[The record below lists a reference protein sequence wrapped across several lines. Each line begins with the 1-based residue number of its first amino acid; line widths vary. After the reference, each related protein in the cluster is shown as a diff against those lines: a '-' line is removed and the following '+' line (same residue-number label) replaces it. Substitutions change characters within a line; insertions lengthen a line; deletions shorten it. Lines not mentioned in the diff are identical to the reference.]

1 MAESSLSLKRA
12 DALDAL
18 RGLAILAMV
27 FSGTLRYKILPAW
40 MYHAQEPP
48 PTHDFNKAIA
58 GLTWVDLV
66 FPLFL
71 FALGA
76 AIPLALSRRLDAGWS
91 RPKILGYIF
100 KRGLLLGAFAI
111 ILQHLRPF
119 TINSEPTNGTWYL
132 ALLGFVLLSL
142 MFGRS
147 PVSWKLG
154 KYGTVLSAIGWISAL
169 LLISQ
174 LSYGGKGFLLDR
186 SDPIL
191 ISLANMAILGA
202 LAWLLTRSNQLLRLG
217 LLGILLALQLSSN
230 SDGWV
235 KVLWGSSPIPWLF
248 QFYYLKYLF
257 IVIPGTIA
265 GDLILQWTQSLEEL
279 EEPQESRTQQRLW
292 LIVLSMLMLC
302 LVLLVGLQSR
312 AVLITTGIGGA
323 IGTASWLLFAP
334 LQGSTGKLIK
344 QLFQW
349 GLYWLALGLCF
360 EPFQGGIHKDPST
373 YSYYFVTVAIALFLL
388 IALTILINAFQWRPQ
403 LLINNGQNP
412 MVAYVAFANLLW
424 PILQLT
430 GLEDMIIEVT
440 NTPVMGVV
448 KGIVYTLPIA
458 LLTSYFTRIKFFWR
472 A

>member
-1 MAESSLSLKRA
+1 MAESFLSPKRA

-27 FSGTLRYKILPAW
+27 FSGTLRYKILPTW

-76 AIPLALSRRLDAGWS
+76 AIPLALSRRLNAGGS
-91 RPKILGYIF
+91 HPKILGYIF

-119 TINSEPTNGTWYL
+119 TINSEPTNRTWYL

-142 MFGRS
+142 MFGR
-147 PVSWKLG
+147 PPASWKLG
-154 KYGTVLSAIGWISAL
+154 KYGIVLTGIGWISSL

-174 LSYGGKGFLLDR
+174 LSYGGKGFMLDR

-191 ISLANMAILGA
+191 MSLANMAIFGA
-202 LAWLLTRSNQLLRLG
+202 LAWLGTRHNYFLRIG
-217 LLGILLALQLSSN
+217 LLGILLALQFSSN

-265 GDLILQWTQSLEEL
+265 GDLILQWTQNL
-279 EEPQESRTQQRLW
+279 EEPELQGTPAQQRLW

-302 LVLLVGLQSR
+302 LVLLIGLQSR
-312 AVLITTGIGGA
+312 AVLMTTVISGA
-323 IGTASWLLFAP
+323 IGSASWFLFVP
-334 LQGSTGKLIK
+334 LQDNTGKLIR

-360 EPFQGGIHKDPST
+360 EPFQSGIHKDPST

-388 IALTILINAFQWRPQ
+388 IALTILINIFRWRPW
-403 LLINNGQNP
+403 LLIGNGQNP

-430 GLEDMIIEVT
+430 GLENLIIEAT
-440 NTPVMGVV
+440 NTPLMGAV

-458 LLTSYFTRIKFFWR
+458 LLTCYFTRIKFFWR

>member
-1 MAESSLSLKRA
+1 MVESSLPPKRA

-27 FSGTLRYKILPAW
+27 FSGTLRYKILPTW

-76 AIPLALSRRLDAGWS
+76 AIPLALSRRLDKGWS
-91 RPKILGYIF
+91 RPQILGYIF

-119 TINSEPTNGTWYL
+119 TINSEPTRSTWYL
-132 ALLGFVLLSL
+132 AILGFVLLSL

-147 PVSWKLG
+147 PASWKLG
-154 KYGTVLSAIGWISAL
+154 KYGAVLSAIGWIGSI

-191 ISLANMAILGA
+191 MALANMAIFGA
-202 LAWLLTRSNQLLRLG
+202 LGWLVTCSNQFLRVG
-217 LLGILLALQLSSN
+217 LLGILLALQFSSN

-265 GDLILQWTQSLEEL
+265 GDLILQWTQSP
-279 EEPQESRTQQRLW
+279 EEPEPQNIRAQQRLL

-312 AVLITTGIGGA
+312 AVLITTVVIGA
-323 IGTASWLLFAP
+323 IGAMSWLLCAP
-334 LQGSTGKLIK
+334 LQGSTGKLVR

-349 GLYWLALGLCF
+349 GLYWLALGLFF

-388 IALTILINAFQWRPQ
+388 ISLTILIDAFHWQPW
-403 LLINNGQNP
+403 LLIDNGQNP

-430 GLEDMIIEVT
+430 GLEDLIIQVT
-440 NTPVMGVV
+440 NNPLMGVV

-458 LLTSYFTRIKFFWR
+458 LLTCYFTRIKFFWR